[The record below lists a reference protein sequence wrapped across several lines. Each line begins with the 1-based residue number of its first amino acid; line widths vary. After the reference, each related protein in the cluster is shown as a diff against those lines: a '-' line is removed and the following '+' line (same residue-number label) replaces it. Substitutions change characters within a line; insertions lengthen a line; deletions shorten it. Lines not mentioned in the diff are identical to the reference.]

1 MKKNDRSRLGRGQPR
16 YLLLAQDLIQDI
28 DTGRYP
34 VGSLLPTELELCEQ
48 FGVSRHTVRE
58 AVRRL
63 REMGLVTR
71 HQGIGTRVKAKAATT
86 RYVQS
91 IGSIADMFQYAKNT
105 RLEVQKTRELTADED
120 LAQLLW
126 CKPGQRWLKAEALR
140 YVVGESVPISYTE
153 LYVSKAYKGIR
164 KLIGAQLP
172 VYALVEQQYGEH
184 IAEVKQDISAVTIPE
199 SLAAMLQTEPG
210 APGLRITRHYLG
222 EDDKMLEVSMSIH
235 PADRFSYAMRLRRE
249 WQMPDRED

>member
-71 HQGIGTRVKAKAATT
+71 HQGIGTRVKAKAAT
-86 RYVQS
+86 
-91 IGSIADMFQYAKNT
+91 G
-105 RLEVQKTRELTADED
+105 
-120 LAQLLW
+120 
-126 CKPGQRWLKAEALR
+126 
-140 YVVGESVPISYTE
+140 
-153 LYVSKAYKGIR
+153 
-164 KLIGAQLP
+164 
-172 VYALVEQQYGEH
+172 
-184 IAEVKQDISAVTIPE
+184 
-199 SLAAMLQTEPG
+199 
-210 APGLRITRHYLG
+210 
-222 EDDKMLEVSMSIH
+222 
-235 PADRFSYAMRLRRE
+235 
-249 WQMPDRED
+249 